1 MERKETGK
9 TEKKKEREQ
18 FKKRNKQMEEN
29 LEKVYGRKAK
39 YSKRK
44 YLKAKKQEQKKD

>member
-1 MERKETGK
+1 MEEEQRKWK
-9 TEKKKEREQ
+9 EKKQEKL
-18 FKKRNKQMEEN
+18 KKKNRINKQMEEK

-44 YLKAKKQEQKKD
+44 GKII

>member
-9 TEKKKEREQ
+9 TEKKNRI
-18 FKKRNKQMEEN
+18 NKQMEEK

-44 YLKAKKQEQKKD
+44 YLKTKKQQQQKSLR